1 MPVTTVYGIKNC
13 DAMKKAFT
21 WLDERDIPYE
31 FHDYKKVGVPRDKL
45 VAWCKTLGWKTLINT
60 KGPTWRKL
68 TPEQQ
73 QDITT
78 QSKAVA
84 VMMEHASLIRRP
96 LVEAEDGRLL
106 VGFDPTMFESF
117 VK

>member
-1 MPVTTVYGIKNC
+1 MIRIYGIKNC
-13 DAMKKAFT
+13 DSMKKAFA
-21 WLDERDIPYE
+21 WCEEHGIEYE
-31 FHDYKKVGVPRDKL
+31 FHDYKKQGVPRDRL
-45 VAWCKTLGWKTLINT
+45 VLWCRTLGWKTLINT

-68 TPEQQ
+68 TPEE

-84 VMMEHASLIRRP
+84 TMMEHASVIRRP
-96 LVEAEDGRLL
+96 VVETAEGQLL

-117 VK
+117 VR